1 MEDKWIER
9 QTNGTFAL
17 GHAGGPGRPKR
28 STEENYLQVLSEQ
41 VTLKDWTEVVQRALD
56 DAKNGDNRARDWL
69 GKYLM
74 GDKPAVAMLLK
85 PESTIDAVAVAA
97 ELRKDPDSLTL
108 TDIKAGGVVNGPQH
122 NLKIF
127 ERTMR

>member
-1 MEDKWIER
+1 MER
-9 QTNGTFAL
+9 RVNGTFAP

-56 DAKNGDNRARDWL
+56 DAKTGDNRARDWL

-97 ELRKDPDSLTL
+97 ELRKDRDYVQFCRAKARKQTKLTS
-108 TDIKAGGVVNGPQH
+108 
-122 NLKIF
+122 
-127 ERTMR
+127 

>member
-1 MEDKWIER
+1 MER
-9 QTNGTFAL
+9 QTNGTFAP
-17 GHAGGPGRPKR
+17 GHAGGSGRPKR

-97 ELRKDPDSLTL
+97 ELRKDRDYVQFFRA
-108 TDIKAGGVVNGPQH
+108 KARRAA
-122 NLKIF
+122 KID
-127 ERTMR
+127 

>member
-1 MEDKWIER
+1 MER
-9 QTNGTFAL
+9 QVNGTFAL

-69 GKYLM
+69 GTYLM
-74 GDKPAVAMLLK
+74 GDKPPAMLLK
-85 PESTIDAVAVAA
+85 PEPTIDAVALAA
-97 ELRKDPDSLTL
+97 ELRKDRDYVRYCRAKSRKKLT
-108 TDIKAGGVVNGPQH
+108 
-122 NLKIF
+122 
-127 ERTMR
+127 

>member
-1 MEDKWIER
+1 M
-9 QTNGTFAL
+9 
-17 GHAGGPGRPKR
+17 
-28 STEENYLQVLSEQ
+28 
-41 VTLKDWTEVVQRALD
+41 D

-97 ELRKDPDSLTL
+97 ELRKDRDYVQFCRTKARKKTKLTS
-108 TDIKAGGVVNGPQH
+108 
-122 NLKIF
+122 
-127 ERTMR
+127 